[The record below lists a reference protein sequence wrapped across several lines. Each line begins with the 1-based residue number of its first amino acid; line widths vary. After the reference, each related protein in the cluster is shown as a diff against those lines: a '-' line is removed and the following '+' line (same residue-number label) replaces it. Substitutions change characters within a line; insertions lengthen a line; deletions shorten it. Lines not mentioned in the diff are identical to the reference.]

1 MAIINR
7 QVVCSDTTPAQLVG
21 ADNMPHDVIIHN
33 ATKSSNEYIWI
44 AGSSATAGT
53 GTGMHIDQADTIYLT
68 LQPNDEIWAISTPN
82 GLVAH
87 VMDIRKND

>member
-1 MAIINR
+1 MAIVNR
-7 QVVCSDTTPAQLVG
+7 QVTCSNVTPKQLVG

-53 GTGMHIDQADTIYLT
+53 GTAMHIDQSQTVYMT
-68 LQPNDEIWAISTPN
+68 LQPGDEIWAISTPN
-82 GLVAH
+82 GLIAH
-87 VMDIRKND
+87 VTDIRRND

>member
-7 QVVCSDTTPAQLVG
+7 QVTCSDTTPKQLVG

-53 GTGMHIDQADTIYLT
+53 NTAMHIDQAQTVYMT
-68 LQPNDEIWAISTPN
+68 LEPGDEIWAISTPN
-82 GLVAH
+82 GLIAH

>member
-7 QVVCSDTTPAQLVG
+7 QVVCNDTTPVQLVG

-53 GTGMHIDQADTIYLT
+53 GIGMHIDDSQTVYMT
-68 LQPNDEIWAISTPN
+68 LQPDDEIWAVSTPD
-82 GLVAH
+82 GLIAH